1 VHRLRG
7 VEGKDGN
14 ALDEVRMLCASMMS
28 NKQVLCADNTIKY
41 VPAQSVLKYEIGQTI
56 RLREPDFVRFA
67 EAFLAEIERK
77 FC

>member
-1 VHRLRG
+1 LVTLR
-7 VEGKDGN
+7 
-14 ALDEVRMLCASMMS
+14 AP
-28 NKQVLCADNTIKY
+28 QVLCADNTLKY

-56 RLREPDFVRFA
+56 RLREPDFVRLA